1 MGIRPRPELSVTFYG
16 VRGSTPCC
24 SPHVSR
30 YGGNTSSVVVEA
42 PGCDP
47 LLLDLGTGV
56 RVYGETLTKGQPYTA
71 NALVSHLH
79 WDHVQ
84 GLPFFAPALAASTT
98 LHVHAPA
105 PGCNMTLEGAID
117 SCIRPP
123 FFPVGREQLVGIAG
137 LHEVVCDQPFPA
149 GGLVVTAS
157 RVPHLGA
164 TVGYRI
170 EWQGVSVAYIP
181 DHQQPP
187 TEDVRMVDGLGPWV
201 VDEAVLALSA
211 DVDLLIHDAQYTDE
225 EFVHK
230 ATWGHSTLS
239 YAVEVARQAGARTLA
254 LFHHDPMH
262 DDATMDHLGALT
274 AGAASRCEGLSVIT
288 ASEGLRLSWPA
299 LTD

>member
-1 MGIRPRPELSVTFYG
+1 MGLQPRPELSVTFFG

-56 RVYGETLTKGQPYTA
+56 RVYGETVPKGETFVA

-84 GLPFFAPALAASTT
+84 GLPFFGPALAPTTT

-105 PGCNMTLEGAID
+105 PGYDMTLEGAID
-117 SCIRPP
+117 ACIRPP
-123 FFPVGREQLVGIAG
+123 FFPVGRDQLLGIAG
-137 LHEVVCDQPFPA
+137 VHEVVTDQPFPL
-149 GGLVVTAS
+149 GGLTITAA
-157 RVPHLGA
+157 RVPHVGA

-181 DHQQPP
+181 DHQQP
-187 TEDVRMVDGLGPWV
+187 VGGSSGFSAV
-201 VDEAVLALSA
+201 VDEAVLRLAA
-211 DVDLLIHDAQYTDE
+211 GVDLLIHDAQYTDE
-225 EFVHK
+225 EFVQK

-239 YAVEVARQAGARTLA
+239 YAVEVARQAGAATLA

-262 DDATMDHLGALT
+262 DDDTMDRLGSLT
-274 AGAASRCEGLSVIT
+274 ATAASCCEGLSVIT
-288 ASEGLRLSWPA
+288 AHEGLRLSWPSV
-299 LTD
+299 TG